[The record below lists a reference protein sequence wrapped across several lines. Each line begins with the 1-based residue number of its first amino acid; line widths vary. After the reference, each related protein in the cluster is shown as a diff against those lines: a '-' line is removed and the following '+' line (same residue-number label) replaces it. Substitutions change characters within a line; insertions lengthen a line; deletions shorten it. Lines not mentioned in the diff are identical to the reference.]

1 MRKDSE
7 KPTPSYQGHSLL
19 ATVILILSVGLLLF
33 GYVLRVNH
41 LMREQCYTELSASTR
56 QAMEE
61 LETNFRNDRVNLR
74 MLASVIAENGNLHS
88 LEVSSYLSVYDVNS
102 LISNVGILT
111 PENTCIQLRGTEID
125 VDGAMDYE
133 TEILLGEH
141 ISGLQP
147 SVTKAD
153 TVVIR
158 SFMPIRKSGKTIGLL
173 YAEMSPSNIAR
184 AWSPT
189 IYNGSASFSIIER
202 ETGEFLVNNWNR
214 KIRTLDELE
223 PDSLAESIRAG
234 KTAFRQ
240 MKTDDGK
247 ITYLSYMPMELEDWE
262 IMVAVSEEAVF
273 ASTEEV
279 HHAMLWFLAVL
290 MILLLIYL
298 IWMLKTNR
306 SSIVNAKKQANT
318 DVLTGLMNRNQYE
331 AYCQK
336 IQHQTDGLTCIYIDA
351 NGLHEINNT
360 KGHLAGDQMLR
371 YIADTLKV
379 QFGENDVYRIGGD
392 EFVVFQTKRTEQ
404 EIKSALHH
412 VHEEIERN
420 AYHVSAG
427 YCTGTPGML
436 LKEII
441 KSAEVRMYAEKQKYY
456 ETLGQKVRNQMKEN
470 EI

>member
-1 MRKDSE
+1 
-7 KPTPSYQGHSLL
+7 
-19 ATVILILSVGLLLF
+19 
-33 GYVLRVNH
+33 
-41 LMREQCYTELSASTR
+41 
-56 QAMEE
+56 
-61 LETNFRNDRVNLR
+61 
-74 MLASVIAENGNLHS
+74 
-88 LEVSSYLSVYDVNS
+88 
-102 LISNVGILT
+102 
-111 PENTCIQLRGTEID
+111 
-125 VDGAMDYE
+125 
-133 TEILLGEH
+133 
-141 ISGLQP
+141 
-147 SVTKAD
+147 
-153 TVVIR
+153 
-158 SFMPIRKSGKTIGLL
+158 
-173 YAEMSPSNIAR
+173 
-184 AWSPT
+184 
-189 IYNGSASFSIIER
+189 
-202 ETGEFLVNNWNR
+202 
-214 KIRTLDELE
+214 
-223 PDSLAESIRAG
+223 
-234 KTAFRQ
+234 
-240 MKTDDGK
+240 
-247 ITYLSYMPMELEDWE
+247 MPMELEDWE

-412 VHEEIERN
+412 VHEGIERN